1 MPWLSGITTD
11 EMEQLQPKFVMCR
24 FEPGD
29 TVFSQGDAA
38 DKWYVLLQGTLL
50 VTVGS
55 DASSERELCRL
66 PSPSRPTNA
75 THLNQ
80 PTHPNSATHSNL
92 QALCHSLIRPL
103 PPLRLN
109 AIAAFGERGILWDC
123 PRTSNVSAVDT
134 CICAALTQATFLS
147 ALPSHA
153 LLLLQTALPPPGSGD
168 APPMLTG
175 ESKAYKLN
183 DLSSLGVLGKGSYG
197 TVRLVKL
204 QP

>member
-1 MPWLSGITTD
+1 MPWLSGITAD

-66 PSPSRPTNA
+66 PSPSQTANS

-80 PTHPNSATHSNL
+80 PTLTHS
-92 QALCHSLIRPL
+92 
-103 PPLRLN
+103 
-109 AIAAFGERGILWDC
+109 
-123 PRTSNVSAVDT
+123 TT
-134 CICAALTQATFLS
+134 
-147 ALPSHA
+147 
-153 LLLLQTALPPPGSGD
+153 
-168 APPMLTG
+168 
-175 ESKAYKLN
+175 
-183 DLSSLGVLGKGSYG
+183 
-197 TVRLVKL
+197 
-204 QP
+204 

>member
-1 MPWLSGITTD
+1 MAP
-11 EMEQLQPKFVMCR
+11 
-24 FEPGD
+24 
-29 TVFSQGDAA
+29 
-38 DKWYVLLQGTLL
+38 Y
-50 VTVGS
+50 
-55 DASSERELCRL
+55 
-66 PSPSRPTNA
+66 
-75 THLNQ
+75 
-80 PTHPNSATHSNL
+80 SNL
-92 QALCHSLIRPL
+92 QPQCHRLTSPYIPL
-103 PPLRLN
+103 HPLTSPLRLN

-123 PRTSNVSAVDT
+123 PRTSNVSAIDT

-183 DLSSLGVLGKGSYG
+183 DLTSLGVLGKGSYG

-204 QP
+204 KSSGKHYALKCMLIEQVSKQA